1 VDKKVQKR
9 ITFGYNRGFS
19 NKIEIN
25 ELQAM
30 TVKLIYE
37 LYADGE
43 SMKSISA
50 RLESCSIPSPYNN
63 PKWGNQAISKI
74 LSYERYIGD
83 EDYAKIIDEDLF
95 KEVQRIRLTKAK

>member
-1 VDKKVQKR
+1 MDKKVQKR
-9 ITFGYNRGFS
+9 IAFGYNRGFS

-43 SMKSISA
+43 SMGSISA

-83 EDYAKIIDEDLF
+83 ENYPKIIDEELF
-95 KEVQRIRLTKAK
+95 NRVQRVRLEKAK